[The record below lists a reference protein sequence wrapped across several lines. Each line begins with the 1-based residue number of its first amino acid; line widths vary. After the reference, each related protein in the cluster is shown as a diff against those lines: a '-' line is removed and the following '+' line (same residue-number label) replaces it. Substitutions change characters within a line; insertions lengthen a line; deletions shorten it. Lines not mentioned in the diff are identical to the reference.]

1 MKTAP
6 STKRLRQICV
16 FSLFGA
22 IMYLSAQ
29 IDIIPNVHQLSL
41 FILVLTCV
49 YRAKALIPIYLY
61 VFLEGLMGGFNL
73 WWYPYL
79 YIWAVM
85 WLFAM
90 AIPRNVSKRN
100 FVLLCVF
107 ACSLHGILFGI
118 LYSPSECYAMFGG
131 DWSMTYSWIIA
142 GLPFDI
148 IHCVSNGL
156 HALLALPLINVLQK
170 IDK

>member
-1 MKTAP
+1 MKVTEK
-6 STKRLRQICV
+6 TRRLKELC
-16 FSLFGA
+16 FFALFGA

-29 IDIIPNVHQLSL
+29 IDIIPNAHQLSL

-90 AIPRNVSKRN
+90 AVPKKVPKWA
-100 FVLLCVF
+100 FVIISVF
-107 ACSLHGILFGI
+107 VCSLHGILFGI
-118 LYSPSECYAMFGG
+118 LYSPFQCYAMFGG
-131 DWSMTYSWIIA
+131 DWSLTYSWIIA
-142 GLPFDI
+142 GLPFDLI
-148 IHCVSNGL
+148 QCLSNGL
-156 HALLALPLINVLQK
+156 HACLALPIINVLQK
-170 IDK
+170 LDK